1 MLGLSTEGITLRQLE
16 MILPDK
22 FGGKFEDNQIG
33 ERLKIEALYQASIYD
48 QQEDIERVEVDQSLL
63 VPEDIDY
70 TQ

>member
-1 MLGLSTEGITLRQLE
+1 MLGLSTDGVTLRQLE

-22 FGGKFEDNQIG
+22 FGGKFEDNRIG

-63 VPEDIDY
+63 VPKDIDY

>member
-1 MLGLSTEGITLRQLE
+1 LGLSTEGITIQQLE
-16 MILPDK
+16 MIFPDK
-22 FGGKFEDNQIG
+22 FGGKFEDNRIG

-63 VPEDIDY
+63 VPKGIDY

>member
-1 MLGLSTEGITLRQLE
+1 MGLSNEGITLRQLE
-16 MILPDK
+16 MILPEH
-22 FGGKFEDNQIG
+22 FGGQFEDNRIG

-63 VPEDIDY
+63 VPKDIDY